1 MCGGAEAC
9 FPKIPSPPSDQK
21 CIGRVFREVV
31 FLYSLRYY
39 YTFQNLSLLIIQTLF
54 SFSDQQ
60 NKQNVFGTSLQLE
73 NYRSPIFS
81 LGRSLLLGSSSV
93 WGVGVSLVLNIW
105 APWLALLHNISCPCQ
120 TWNSNISALQS
131 QKAYLAAYDSFSD
144 VPESRVWFASKN
156 LTPCR
161 MHWNDFLIGQIIA
174 ECHSFPNM
182 YDML

>member
-39 YTFQNLSLLIIQTLF
+39 YIF
-54 SFSDQQ
+54 QQ
-60 NKQNVFGTSLQLE
+60 NKQNVFGTSLE

-81 LGRSLLLGSSSV
+81 LGHSLLLGSSSV

-105 APWLALLHNISCPCQ
+105 TPWLALLHNISCPCQ